1 MKKSLRARNR
11 KHGNRLPPFVA
22 LVWEML
28 NSKAYKDLN
37 YASAKA
43 LPYFLGKYKGAYRD
57 PQRYLFEF
65 PFSYSEAKRYG
76 FSNSTF
82 SKVIQELVRKGF
94 IDPVDRG
101 GLRSNGKG
109 YNLFNLSRRWEK
121 YGTTGFEH
129 IEWRCF
135 LPRLRLKATPESE
148 TNSSKKGNKKPSAD
162 KVISQFGAVEDVIA

>member
-1 MKKSLRARNR
+1 MNR
-11 KHGNRLPPFVA
+11 GGRGRLSKRLPPFVA
-22 LVWEML
+22 LTWEML

-37 YASAKA
+37 YSSAKA

-57 PQRYLFEF
+57 PQRYLLEF

-101 GLRSNGKG
+101 GLRGDSKS
-109 YNLFNLSRRWEK
+109 YNLFKLSRRWEK
-121 YGTTGFEH
+121 YGTEGFEH
-129 IEWRCF
+129 TEWKCF
-135 LPRLRLKATPESE
+135 FPRLKSKATPESE
-148 TNSSKKGNKKPSAD
+148 TNNSKKGNETPSGD
-162 KVISQFGAVEDVIA
+162 KVISQFGVVEGVLA